1 MLHAVLRVFVSA
13 QVEPE
18 RDGKKL
24 AAQHWYYYSSLP
36 EDLNLY
42 ILQCYKREHPDRSIV
57 PEHNIRTEYDPL
69 SDLASDVQ
77 LHTMLNWIVQSGWTL
92 TNMSSS
98 SNSESGGRD
107 EVYLFTRHLS
117 E

>member
-1 MLHAVLRVFVSA
+1 MLHAVLRVWVPG
-13 QVEPE
+13 QME
-18 RDGKKL
+18 RECDGKKV
-24 AAQHWYYYSSLP
+24 AAQHWYLNSSLP

-42 ILQCYKREHPDRSIV
+42 ILECYKREHPDRNIV
-57 PEHNIRTEYDPL
+57 PERNVRTAYDPL
-69 SDLASDVQ
+69 SDLEGDVQ
-77 LHTMLNWIVQSGWTL
+77 LHTMLNWIVLSGWTL

-98 SNSESGGRD
+98 GNSETGGRD